1 MDWIY
6 AEIDKTQIRKISKDI
21 LDEEIKEEGYKMAK
35 NPHICLI
42 PHFNST
48 IPVNLPKFEGYY
60 NIEISG
66 FEYYPNVETPMIIKL
81 DVSDDS
87 LVQLWRDELVDQI
100 GKKSIHEEMKKPT
113 IDLVVA
119 GKIGQENQFEM
130 NQSVR
135 DHLIDQCESYDLR
148 SHIRLKNVVR
158 ESKDLIQ

>member
-21 LDEEIKEEGYKMAK
+21 LNEDIKEEGYKVTK

-48 IPVNLPKFEGYY
+48 IPVNLPRFDDYY

-66 FEYYPNVETPMIIKL
+66 FEYYPNVENPMMIKL

-87 LVQLWRDELVDQI
+87 LVQLWQDELVDQI

-113 IDLVVA
+113 IDLISA
-119 GKIGQENQFEM
+119 GKIGQENQFNINM
-130 NQSVR
+130 SVR
-135 DHLIDQCESYDLR
+135 DRLVDRCESYDLQ
-148 SHIRLKNVVR
+148 SHIRLKNVIR
-158 ESKDLIQ
+158 ESKDLF